1 MRKVLPYQN
10 GPLLR
15 EIVKVGGIRG
25 QEAIRELGEER
36 ERKRGA
42 GERIITSTT
51 QYMHSNNGYLV

>member
-36 ERKRGA
+36 EEKRSGRKNYYKHY
-42 GERIITSTT
+42 TVYT
-51 QYMHSNNGYLV
+51 QQ